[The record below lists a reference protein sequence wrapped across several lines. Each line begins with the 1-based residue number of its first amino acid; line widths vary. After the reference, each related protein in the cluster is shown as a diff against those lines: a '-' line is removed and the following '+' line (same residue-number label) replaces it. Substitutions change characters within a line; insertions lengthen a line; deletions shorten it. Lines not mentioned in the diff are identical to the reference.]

1 MRLCHRLRSWP
12 RRPHKPRAFA
22 VGSAGRWPQP
32 IRALVLPASG
42 LLALW
47 AVTACGSSP
56 HSGANVGSKI
66 TQDCTAVS
74 DVLSDGPDPDADSV
88 GYAQAQ
94 VLPLR
99 QLKISAANLRTAV
112 NNLDDA
118 YQQFSSSTGTA
129 QDAAG
134 VKVSSAQT
142 ALNNICPGV
151 AP

>member
-1 MRLCHRLRSWP
+1 
-12 RRPHKPRAFA
+12 
-22 VGSAGRWPQP
+22 
-32 IRALVLPASG
+32 VLLASG
-42 LLALW
+42 LLAVS
-47 AVTACGSSP
+47 AVAACGSSS
-56 HSGANVGSKI
+56 HTSSDVKSKV

-74 DVLSDGPDPDADSV
+74 DVLADGPDPDADAV

-99 QLKISAANLRTAV
+99 QLKISEADLRTAV
-112 NNLDDA
+112 SNLDDA

-134 VKVSSAQT
+134 IKVSSAQT
-142 ALNNICPGV
+142 ALNRICPGA

>member
-1 MRLCHRLRSWP
+1 MCPCRSLRYSP
-12 RRPHKPRAFA
+12 RRSHKSTAPA
-22 VGSAGRWPQP
+22 AGVVDLRLKPT
-32 IRALVLPASG
+32 RGLALVASG
-42 LLALW
+42 LLALS
-47 AVTACGSSP
+47 AVTACGSS
-56 HSGANVGSKI
+56 SRSSANAGSNI

-99 QLKISAANLRTAV
+99 QLKISEANLRTAV
-112 NNLDDA
+112 KNLDDA

-129 QDAAG
+129 QAAAA